1 MDKGQ
6 PFMDSMQ
13 VFLHMEG
20 YGGFIW
26 PAFGVTVLVM
36 AVLLIVSLRSLKVRE
51 TTLAALQAAGR
62 GRPANPG
69 EGEDET

>member
-1 MDKGQ
+1 
-6 PFMDSMQ
+6 MDSIQ
-13 VFLHMEG
+13 VFLHMDG
-20 YGGFIW
+20 YGGFVW

-62 GRPANPG
+62 PANPG
-69 EGEDET
+69 EGENET